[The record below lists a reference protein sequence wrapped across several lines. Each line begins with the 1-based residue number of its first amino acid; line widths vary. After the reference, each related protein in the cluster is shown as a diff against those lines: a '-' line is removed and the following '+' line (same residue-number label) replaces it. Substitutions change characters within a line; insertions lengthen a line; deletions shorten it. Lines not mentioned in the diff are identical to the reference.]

1 MESIASLKHLCRE
14 VANAISEAVQ
24 DERER
29 CFDRF
34 GTEVCMGADGTP
46 TAHIDKVAED
56 VALEVI
62 DGQVNVL
69 SEEAG
74 FVDNDCMYTM
84 VLDPIDG
91 TRNAVNGVPFYC
103 TSIAIGQRELSDV
116 VYGLVRNLP
125 TGDTYTAEK
134 DQGGACNGRP
144 IAVQTRAEPLL
155 SLVLGTSGNEQA
167 WQRVRRHHI
176 RALGAAALEMSLVAA
191 GALDAYYQANEY
203 LRVTDFA
210 AGTLL
215 VREAGGAVYDSS
227 GEELNVPLRLD
238 VRSSVL
244 AVADPAVREVI
255 L

>member
-1 MESIASLKHLCRE
+1 MESIASLKQLCTD
-14 VANAISEAVQ
+14 VADAVSEAV
-24 DERER
+24 EREQER

-34 GTEVCMGADGTP
+34 GTEMHMGADGTP
-46 TAHIDKVAED
+46 TQHIDQVAED
-56 VALEVI
+56 VALDVI
-62 DGQVNVL
+62 DGRANVL

-74 FVDNDCMYTM
+74 FIDNGCRHTL

-103 TSIAIGQRELSDV
+103 TSIAVGQRRLSDV

-134 DQGGACNGRP
+134 GEGSACNGRP
-144 IAVQTRAEPLL
+144 MEVRTRHEPLF
-155 SLVLGTSGNEQA
+155 SLVLGTSGSEQT
-167 WQRVRRHHI
+167 WQQVRHYHI

-210 AGTLL
+210 AGALL
-215 VREAGGAVYDSS
+215 IREAGGAVYDSN
-227 GEELNVPLRLD
+227 GQELDVPLDLE

-244 AVADPAVREVI
+244 AVAGPEIREVME
-255 L
+255 

>member
-1 MESIASLKHLCRE
+1 MESFASLKQLCVD
-14 VANAISEAVQ
+14 VADAISDVVAR
-24 DERER
+24 ERER

-46 TAHIDKVAED
+46 TQHIDKIAED

-62 DGQVNVL
+62 DGRVNVL

-74 FVDNDCMYTM
+74 YVDNGREYTM
-84 VLDPIDG
+84 VLDPVDG

-103 TSIAIGQRELSDV
+103 TSIAIGQRRLSDIAF
-116 VYGLVRNLP
+116 GLVRNLP
-125 TGDTYTAEK
+125 TGDTYTAEV
-134 DQGGACNGRP
+134 GNGAACNGRP
-144 IAVQTRAEPLL
+144 ISVQQRDEPLF
-155 SLVLGTSGNEQA
+155 SLVLGTSGAEDT
-167 WQRVRRHHI
+167 WQRVRHHHI
-176 RALGAAALEMSLVAA
+176 RSLGAAALEMSLVAA

-215 VREAGGAVYDSS
+215 VREAGGGVYNSHG
-227 GEELNVPLRLD
+227 GELDVPLDLE

-244 AVADPAVREVI
+244 AVSGPGIREVI

>member
-1 MESIASLKHLCRE
+1 MESIALLKKLCID
-14 VANAISEAVQ
+14 VADAISAVVHQ
-24 DERER
+24 EQEN

-46 TAHIDKVAED
+46 TQHIDKVAED

-62 DGQVNVL
+62 DGRVNVL

-74 FVDNDCMYTM
+74 YVDNGREYTM

-103 TSIAIGQRELSDV
+103 TSIAIGRRRLSDIV
-116 VYGLVRNLP
+116 FGLVRNLP

-134 DQGGACNGRP
+134 DNGAACNGRP
-144 IAVQTRAEPLL
+144 ISVRQREEPLF
-155 SLVLGTSGNEQA
+155 SLVLGTSGAEET
-167 WQRVRRHHI
+167 WQRVRHHHI

-215 VREAGGAVYDSS
+215 VRAAGGAVYDSH
-227 GEELNVPLRLD
+227 GDMLDVPLDLD

-244 AVADPAVREVI
+244 AVSGPGVREVLI
-255 L
+255 

>member
-1 MESIASLKHLCRE
+1 ME
-14 VANAISEAVQ
+14 VADAISAAVQ
-24 DERER
+24 HEHER

-34 GTEVCMGADGTP
+34 GAEIRMGADGTP
-46 TAHIDKVAED
+46 TQHIDRVAED

-62 DGQVNVL
+62 DGQANVL

-74 FVDNDCMYTM
+74 FVDNGCRYTL

-103 TSIAIGQRELSDV
+103 ASVALGRERLSDV

-134 DQGGACNGRP
+134 DNGAACNGQP
-144 IAVQTRAEPLL
+144 ISVERRDEPLF
-155 SLVLGTSGNEQA
+155 SLVLGTSGTEET
-167 WQRVRRHHI
+167 WQRVRHHHI
-176 RALGAAALEMSLVAA
+176 RALGAAALEMSLVAT

-210 AGTLL
+210 AGALL
-215 VREAGGAVYDSS
+215 VREAGGAVYSGD
-227 GEELNVPLRLD
+227 GEELDVPLSLD

-244 AVADPAVREVI
+244 AVSSPATREVLI
-255 L
+255 

>member
-1 MESIASLKHLCRE
+1 MESIADLKQLCTD
-14 VANAISEAVQ
+14 VADAISETVR

-29 CFDRF
+29 CFERF
-34 GTEVCMGADGTP
+34 GREVCMGADGTP
-46 TAHIDKVAED
+46 TQHVDKIAEE
-56 VALEVI
+56 VALEVV
-62 DGQVNVL
+62 DGRVNVL

-74 FVDNDCMYTM
+74 YVDNGSSYTM

-103 TSIAIGQRELSDV
+103 TSIAIGRQRLSDV
-116 VYGLVRNLP
+116 IYGLVRNLP

-134 DQGGACNGRP
+134 GEGAACNGRP
-144 IAVQTRAEPLL
+144 ISVRSRDEPLL
-155 SLVLGTSGNEQA
+155 SLVLGTSGNEA
-167 WQRVRRHHI
+167 TWQRVRHHHI
-176 RALGAAALEMSLVAA
+176 RSLGAAALEMSLVAA

-210 AGTLL
+210 AGALL
-215 VREAGGAVYDSS
+215 VREAGGAVYDSRGDVLDVS
-227 GEELNVPLRLD
+227 LDLD

-244 AVADPAVREVI
+244 AVSGPAMREVI